1 MIKIPDS
8 SEITLIVMKCTFQCP
23 QNSFLGD
30 YPNEQG
36 INPSHTYAHT
46 SLHLSFLENSLHGIL
61 LRGFNKH
68 WRPTK
73 RVGYFAHRSRLLF
86 SPKEKTSSAYDVLN
100 K

>member
-1 MIKIPDS
+1 MY
-8 SEITLIVMKCTFQCP
+8 FQCP

-30 YPNEQG
+30 CPNEQG
-36 INPSHTYAHT
+36 VNPSHTYAHT
-46 SLHLSFLENSLHGIL
+46 SLYLSFLENSLRGIL

-73 RVGYFAHRSRLLF
+73 HVSLFAQRSQLLF
-86 SPKEKTSSAYDVLN
+86 SPKEEATSAYD